1 MRELRTEEL
10 DDVSGGLGWNSGGL
24 AVMSIGLAGGPAT
37 ALFGF
42 AIGGAML
49 YVGTFSLSRE
59 F

>member
-1 MRELRTEEL
+1 MRELKAEEL
-10 DDVSGGLGWNSGGL
+10 NDVSGGLDWDSGGL
-24 AVMSIGLAGGPAT
+24 AIISIGMAGGPAT